1 MDTRIVKRAST
12 FFAEPVRGRI
22 RRNISRYEW
31 AKETA
36 RLLVEAAEP
45 WRRMSDDD
53 LWALMFGPTLPR
65 SWMVWSNGYC
75 PACKQPV
82 PMYDWLIQ
90 PWKHPWKVQCP
101 HCKMLFPTNDF
112 EAYYRSGLDEHGVF
126 DPKRADRSLL
136 FNTQH
141 PDPNDPLHR
150 FGVDDGTGY
159 AEGEN
164 RWRFIGA
171 YLIYG
176 QWKQLVIAGV
186 LNLASAYLVTG
197 DALYARKAGILL
209 DRIADL
215 YPQFDHKTQSVVYET
230 MQHEGYVSTWHDAC
244 EETRLLAIAYDAV
257 FEALRVDGELSQFLS
272 EKAKRFNL
280 PNPKA
285 TFADVHQN
293 IEQGLLLDP
302 LRNEHKITSNFPR
315 TPFAKMVLM
324 AVQNYEQNA
333 ANVQH
338 MLDETLQKA
347 TAVDGVTGEKGL
359 ANYSA
364 SGVRAIAHI
373 VGLFDRVYPNLLPRA
388 VERFRLRDTFRFHL
402 ETWIFGRYYPLIGD
416 TGIIGQQITQYCGVD
431 FLRLPALGTGIFEP
445 HPLFNPS
452 LFTLFWRLYELTGDV
467 DFVRLLYQAN
477 GNSLEGLPHDL
488 LAEHPARL
496 QQMVKRVIAQH
507 GTTFSQS
514 SVNKSQWHL
523 AILRSG
529 RGEHERAVWI
539 DYDSGNSH
547 GHHDA
552 LNVGMFAFGLD
563 LMVDFGYPPVQ
574 YGGWYSDKV
583 LWYYSTAAHNT
594 VVVDGQKQRV
604 EAGKSTLWVPAERVR
619 TVRVCAPEVY
629 GIRQYERTLVMVDV
643 SEKDFYVLDIFRVV
657 GGSTHDKF
665 LHSTFGQ
672 INLEEARHNA
682 PTPKEY
688 AGAVMRQFQ
697 RIQRRD
703 PNAPLTVDWQ
713 VEDRRGYRS
722 SGEKVTLRCIELTP
736 EAEAYT
742 CEGWVS
748 LTGYTGTEQA
758 WIPRLLVRRRD
769 GATLA
774 STFVAVLVPFEGED
788 CPVAAV
794 RRLPLL
800 ASSGDPYADNHVAVE
815 VTLRGGER
823 HLLVAM
829 DVEDPLHRPPS
840 FRKRRRVKVPE
851 WGDLPPAQL
860 LVLQTKGD
868 GRIRNMPLLVPRG

>member
-1 MDTRIVKRAST
+1 V
-12 FFAEPVRGRI
+12 V
-22 RRNISRYEW
+22 
-31 AKETA
+31 
-36 RLLVEAAEP
+36 
-45 WRRMSDDD
+45 
-53 LWALMFGPTLPR
+53 
-65 SWMVWSNGYC
+65 
-75 PACKQPV
+75 
-82 PMYDWLIQ
+82 
-90 PWKHPWKVQCP
+90 
-101 HCKMLFPTNDF
+101 
-112 EAYYRSGLDEHGVF
+112 
-126 DPKRADRSLL
+126 
-136 FNTQH
+136 
-141 PDPNDPLHR
+141 
-150 FGVDDGTGY
+150 
-159 AEGEN
+159 
-164 RWRFIGA
+164 
-171 YLIYG
+171 
-176 QWKQLVIAGV
+176 AGV

-197 DALYARKAGILL
+197 EGVYARKAGILL

-230 MQHEGYVSTWHDAC
+230 VQTDGYVSTWHDAC

-257 FEALRVDGELSQFLS
+257 FDALRVDAELLQFLS

-302 LRNEHKITSNFPR
+302 LRNEHKIASNFPR

-324 AVQNYEQNA
+324 AVQSYEQNA
-333 ANVQH
+333 ATVQQ

-373 VGLFDRVYPNLLPRA
+373 VGLFDRVSPNLLPRA

-402 ETWIFGRYYPLIGD
+402 DTWIFGRYYPLIGD

-452 LFTLFWRLYELTGDV
+452 LFTFFWRLYELTGDV

-477 GNSLEGLPHDL
+477 GKSVDGLPHDL
-488 LAEHPARL
+488 LADNPARF
-496 QQMVKRVIAQH
+496 QQRVKRVIAQH

-665 LHSTFGQ
+665 VHSTFGQ
-672 INLEEARHNA
+672 IRLQEARRNA
-682 PTPKEY
+682 PKPKEY
-688 AGAVMRQFQ
+688 ADAVMRQFQ

-748 LTGYTGTEQA
+748 VTGYTGTEQA
-758 WIPRLLVRRRD
+758 WIPRLLVRRRG

-774 STFVAVLVPFEGED
+774 STFVAVLVPFEGET

-815 VTLRGGER
+815 VTLHDGER

-829 DVEDPLHRPPS
+829 DVEDPLRRPPS
-840 FRKRRRVKVPE
+840 FRRRRRVKVPE
-851 WGDLPPAQL
+851 WGELPSVQL
-860 LVLQTKGD
+860 LVLQTRGE
-868 GRIRNMPLLVPRG
+868 GRMRNMPLLVPHG